1 MRKSRGFTL
10 IELMIVVAIVGVLA
24 AIALPMYQ
32 GQMRK
37 TNRAAAQAHMLDL
50 ANRQQLY
57 LQSARQYASTVAEL
71 GAATPADVTRNYTI
85 AVTPDNAGTPPTFTV
100 TATPVTGTP
109 QVADG
114 AISVDSAG
122 TKTPADKW

>member
-32 GQMRK
+32 DHVRK
-37 TNRAAAQAHMLDL
+37 GNRAAAQAHMLDL
-50 ANRQQLY
+50 ANRQVLY

-71 GAATPADVTRNYTI
+71 GAATPADVDRNYTI
-85 AVTPDNAGTPPTFTV
+85 TVTPDNAATPPAFTISAAPKGAQ
-100 TATPVTGTP
+100 T
-109 QVADG
+109 ADG
-114 AISVDSAG
+114 TISITSAG
-122 TKTPADKW
+122 VKSPASKW